1 MLGATAYVT
10 AFFTLVLAGMM
21 LVPMLVDLSV
31 GNPDWQAFLF
41 SALAAGVPSGFMV
54 LATRREM
61 PPFSLKFGFLLVN
74 MIWAATSIVAALPL
88 FLSGLSIGFTDAVFE
103 ATSGITT
110 TGSTILSGLDD
121 MPPGLLLWRSMT
133 QWFGGLGIIA
143 MGLLLLPFLR
153 VGGMQIY
160 KLESS
165 AQADSPF
172 ARFTKFSWAMVGL
185 YLALSIACA
194 MAYWFAGMSSFD
206 AINHAMTTV
215 STGGYSTHDASMGH
229 FGPPVLIVG
238 IVFMI
243 AGALPF
249 IAILRAV
256 TTGRISAA
264 FEAQVPVLLSILA
277 VLSFAVFLS
286 GLVHMTTDPGELAV
300 HSAFNIV
307 SVVTTTGF
315 ASTDYTLWG
324 PFVSVVFLLAT
335 FLGGAAGSTSGGIKT
350 YRLIIIYQSLRNGL
364 KELIYP
370 HGIFVVRYEGRE
382 VPWQAIKSVHHFIG
396 AFLVLLLGV
405 TLVLG
410 FTGLDVLTAFTGA
423 LTALTNVGPGLG
435 DIIGPAGNFSSLEP
449 LAKWALIFAMLAG
462 RLEILAI
469 LVLFS
474 PAFWRR

>member
-1 MLGATAYVT
+1 M
-10 AFFTLVLAGMM
+10 
-21 LVPMLVDLSV
+21 
-31 GNPDWQAFLF
+31 
-41 SALAAGVPSGFMV
+41 
-54 LATRREM
+54 
-61 PPFSLKFGFLLVN
+61 
-74 MIWAATSIVAALPL
+74 
-88 FLSGLSIGFTDAVFE
+88 
-103 ATSGITT
+103 
-110 TGSTILSGLDD
+110 
-121 MPPGLLLWRSMT
+121 
-133 QWFGGLGIIA
+133 
-143 MGLLLLPFLR
+143 
-153 VGGMQIY
+153 
-160 KLESS
+160 
-165 AQADSPF
+165 
-172 ARFTKFSWAMVGL
+172 
-185 YLALSIACA
+185 
-194 MAYWFAGMSSFD
+194 
-206 AINHAMTTV
+206 
-215 STGGYSTHDASMGH
+215 
-229 FGPPVLIVG
+229 
-238 IVFMI
+238 
-243 AGALPF
+243 
-249 IAILRAV
+249 
-256 TTGRISAA
+256 
-264 FEAQVPVLLSILA
+264 
-277 VLSFAVFLS
+277 FLS
-286 GLVHMTTDPGELAV
+286 GLVHLTTDPGELAV

-449 LAKWALIFAMLAG
+449 LAKWALIYAMLAG

>member
-10 AFFTLVLAGMM
+10 AFFTLVLSGMM
-21 LVPMLVDLSV
+21 LVPMLADLAV
-31 GNPDWQAFLF
+31 GNSDWQAFLI
-41 SALAAGVPSGFMV
+41 SALAAGVPSGFLV
-54 LATRREM
+54 LATRRQL

-74 MIWAATSIVAALPL
+74 MIWGTTSIVAALPL
-88 FLSGLSIGFTDAVFE
+88 FLSDLSISFTDAVFE

-110 TGSTILSGLDD
+110 TGSTILAGLDD

-185 YLALSIACA
+185 YVALSLACA
-194 MAYWFAGMSSFD
+194 LAYWFAGMSSFD
-206 AINHAMTTV
+206 AVNHAMATI

-229 FGPPVLIVG
+229 FGLPVLVVG
-238 IVFMI
+238 TVFMI

-256 TTGRISAA
+256 TTGRMSAA

-277 VLSFAVFLS
+277 VLSLMVFLS
-286 GLVHMTTDPGELAV
+286 ALDHWASDPIALAV

-324 PFVSVVFLLAT
+324 PFVNVVFLLAT

-370 HGIFVVRYEGRE
+370 NGIFVVRYDGRE
-382 VPWQAIKSVHHFIG
+382 VPWQAIKSVYHFIA
-396 AFLVLLLGV
+396 AFLVLLLAV

-410 FTGLDVLTAFTGA
+410 FTGLDALTAFTGA